1 MDPITATLSSE
12 EKIVFELRALYQQS
26 GYSKYK
32 MSKFEE
38 YDLYA
43 NNKDFLVSDHIITF
57 TDTNGKLMALK
68 PDVTLSIVRSSRDGS
83 ALRKVYYNENVYRVS
98 PRSKSFQEIMQ
109 TGLECIGPIDDA
121 CVLEVVELARKS
133 LALIS
138 DDFVLTV
145 SDLDLLSA
153 ALDALQVTP
162 EARAAIL
169 NCVAGKNPD
178 ELKRLCE
185 EYGADPEA
193 AVFLQ
198 AMAAVSG
205 EPEEALAEL
214 QAIGFSAE
222 SLAPLK
228 KLTESMVRIGE
239 SEGLRI
245 DLSLTG
251 DMNYYN
257 GIVFQGYVN
266 GIPSAVLS
274 GGRYDRLMRKMGKR
288 SGAIG
293 FAVYMDL
300 LERYYADLEESEA
313 PGTAA
318 GPVAKDMINVALPK
332 GRMGEKV
339 YRFFAQAGLECPD
352 ILEDNRKLIFENG
365 ETGVRYFWVKPSDV
379 AVYVERGAADIGVC
393 GKDILLE
400 YEPDVYELLDLKT
413 GICHMSVAGPADFK
427 DDPRRTLRVAT
438 KFMNIATDYYA
449 RLGRDIDIIHLNG
462 SIELAPLL
470 ELSDVIVDLVETGTT
485 LRENGLKEIETILP
499 VSSRLI
505 ANKANFEFKSEAIGR
520 ICTALAKQVK
530 TDD

>member
-1 MDPITATLSSE
+1 MDSIAATLSSE
-12 EKIVFELRALYQQS
+12 EKIVFELRSLYRKF
-26 GYSKYK
+26 GYEKYK

-68 PDVTLSIVRSSRDGS
+68 PDVTLSIVRSSRDSDG
-83 ALRKVYYNENVYRVS
+83 LRKVYYNENVYRVS
-98 PRSKSFQEIMQ
+98 PRSKGFQEIMQ

-121 CVLEVVELARKS
+121 CVLEAVTLARKS
-133 LALIS
+133 LQLIS
-138 DDFVLTV
+138 DDFVLTI
-145 SDLDLLSA
+145 SDLDLLAA

-162 EARAAIL
+162 EKRASVLSCI
-169 NCVAGKNPD
+169 AGKNPH
-178 ELKRLCE
+178 ELRRVCE
-185 EYGADPEA
+185 ESGVDPQ
-193 AVFLQ
+193 AVAFL
-198 AMAAVSG
+198 
-205 EPEEALAEL
+205 EELTGICGPPAKALAQLKEL
-214 QAIGFSAE
+214 GFNDA
-222 SLAPLK
+222 SLEPLK
-228 KLTESMVRIGE
+228 KLTEDMEAAGE
-239 SEGLRI
+239 GGGLRI

-257 GIVFQGYVN
+257 SIIFQGYVN
-266 GIPSAVLS
+266 KIPTAILS
-274 GGRYDRLMRKMGKR
+274 GGRYDRLMRRMGKHAN
-288 SGAIG
+288 AIG
-293 FAVYMDL
+293 FAVYMDM
-300 LERYYADLEESEA
+300 LERYYASQENSSDV
-313 PGTAA
+313 PAA
-318 GPVAKDMINVALPK
+318 GKPMINVALPK

-339 YRFFAQAGLECPD
+339 YRFFAKAGLECPD
-352 ILEDNRKLIFENG
+352 ILEDNRRLIFTNE
-365 ETGVRYFWVKPSDV
+365 EAGVRYFWVKPSDV

-438 KFMNIATDYYA
+438 KFSNIAQDYYA
-449 RLGRDIDIIHLNG
+449 KLGRDIDIIHLNG

-505 ANKANFEFKSEAIGR
+505 ANKASYEFKYQAIDR
-520 ICTALAKQVK
+520 ICEALAAQVE
-530 TDD
+530 DHD

>member
-1 MDPITATLSSE
+1 MNSIAATLSSE
-12 EKIVFELRALYQQS
+12 EKILFELRSLYQQS
-26 GYSKYK
+26 GYTKYK

-68 PDVTLSIVRSSRDGS
+68 PDVTLSIVRSSKDTD

-98 PRSKSFQEIMQ
+98 PRSKGFQEIMQ

-121 CVLEVVELARKS
+121 CVFEVVKLARRS
-133 LALIS
+133 LELIS
-138 DDFVLTV
+138 EDFVLTV

-153 ALDALQVTP
+153 ALDALRVTP
-162 EARAAIL
+162 DDRAAIL
-169 NCVAGKNPD
+169 RCIAGKNPH
-178 ELKRLCE
+178 ELRRACE
-185 EYGADPEA
+185 SCGADPQA
-193 AVFLQ
+193 IVFLEELTGI
-198 AMAAVSG
+198 SG
-205 EPEEALAEL
+205 PPAEALAQLKEL
-214 QAIGFSAE
+214 GFNDA

-228 KLTESMVRIGE
+228 KLAESMENAGE
-239 SEGLRI
+239 GGGLRI
-245 DLSLTG
+245 DMSLTG

-257 GIVFQGYVN
+257 SIIFQGYVN
-266 GIPSAVLS
+266 SIPSAILS
-274 GGRYDRLMRKMGKR
+274 GGRYDRLMRRMGKR
-288 SGAIG
+288 SDAIG
-293 FAVYMDL
+293 FAVYMDM
-300 LERYYADLEESEA
+300 LERFYADREETTEA
-313 PGTAA
+313 AA
-318 GPVAKDMINVALPK
+318 KARRMINVALPK

-339 YRFFAQAGLECPD
+339 YRFFAAAGLECPE
-352 ILEDNRKLIFENG
+352 ILEENRKLIFEN
-365 ETGVRYFWVKPSDV
+365 EATGVRYFWVKPSDV

-413 GICHMSVAGPADFK
+413 GICRMSVAGPADFK

-438 KFMNIATDYYA
+438 KFMNIASDYYA
-449 RLGRDIDIIHLNG
+449 KMGRDIDIIHLNG

-470 ELSDVIVDLVETGTT
+470 ALSDVIVDLVETGTT

-505 ANKANFEFKSEAIGR
+505 ANKASYEFKYDAIGS
-520 ICTALAKQVK
+520 ICEALAKQVK

>member
-1 MDPITATLSSE
+1 MDSIFATLSSE
-12 EKIVFELRALYQQS
+12 EKIVFELRSLYAQY

-43 NNKDFLVSDHIITF
+43 DNKDFLVSDHIITF

-68 PDVTLSIVRSSRDGS
+68 PDVTLSIVRSSRDS
-83 ALRKVYYNENVYRVS
+83 DALRKVYYNENVYRES

-109 TGLECIGPIDDA
+109 TGLECIGPIDDS
-121 CVLEVVELARKS
+121 CVLEAVRLARKS
-133 LALIS
+133 LELIS

-145 SDLDLLSA
+145 SDLDLLAA

-162 EARAAIL
+162 DAKAAVLACI
-169 NCVAGKNPD
+169 AGKNPH
-178 ELKRLCE
+178 ELRRICE
-185 EYGADPEA
+185 ENGADP
-193 AVFLQ
+193 Q
-198 AMAAVSG
+198 AVSFLEELSG
-205 EPEEALAEL
+205 ISGPAEEALTKLLEL
-214 QAIGFSAE
+214 GFNDA

-228 KLTESMVRIGE
+228 NLTESMEAAGEGGKVRV
-239 SEGLRI
+239 

-257 GIVFQGYVN
+257 GIIFQGYVN
-266 GIPSAVLS
+266 GIPAAVLS
-274 GGRYDRLMRKMGKR
+274 GGRYDRLMRRMGKR

-293 FAVYMDL
+293 FAVYMDM
-300 LERYYADLEESEA
+300 LEHYYAGKEA
-313 PGTAA
+313 DAA
-318 GPVAKDMINVALPK
+318 APASSRLINVALPK

-339 YRFFAQAGLECPD
+339 YRFFAEAGLECPD
-352 ILEDNRKLIFENG
+352 ILEDNRRLIFTNE
-365 ETGVRYFWVKPSDV
+365 EAGVRYFWVKPSDV

-413 GICHMSVAGPADFK
+413 GICRMSVAGPAEFH

-438 KFMNIATDYYA
+438 KFTNIATDYYA
-449 RLGRDIDIIHLNG
+449 ALSRDIDIIHLNG

-505 ANKANFEFKSEAIGR
+505 ANKASYGFKYEAIDR
-520 ICTALAKQVK
+520 ICAALAKQVK